1 MGETAVVGQD
11 KLLALDV
18 DVIDV
23 VAVNDKPPADADEQV
38 GIPAQLSVDHI
49 LDLPQLECE
58 HTGLVVGLH
67 EVAVI
72 AVRRDE
78 HDAVGVNAH
87 QVGGGGYD
95 QVFLEHEAA
104 KVAT

>member
-1 MGETAVVGQD
+1 MCETAVVGQD

-38 GIPAQLSVDHI
+38 GVSALLFMDHI
-49 LDLPQLECE
+49 LDLPQLERE

-67 EVAVI
+67 EVAVV

-87 QVGGGGYD
+87 QVGGG
-95 QVFLEHEAA
+95 
-104 KVAT
+104 